1 MTEKGQ
7 IPGSYGVERVIA
19 GKGFSHFA
27 FIGAKNLEELME
39 FTASLT
45 MKNPDFRKFQTKIQK
60 NRRVVRRSIVMPIKA
75 WD

>member
-1 MTEKGQ
+1 
-7 IPGSYGVERVIA
+7 VVA

-27 FIGAKNLEELME
+27 FIGAKNLEELMK

-60 NRRVVRRSIVMPIKA
+60 NRRVVRRSLFMPIKA